1 MSDISGLSS
10 KVALNDPSLAPC
22 TPGRIAWTDT
32 ILFSNF
38 AAHLYQSI
46 CRKCSSPLA

>member
-22 TPGRIAWTDT
+22 TPGRIACAG
-32 ILFSNF
+32 ISLIRIS
-38 AAHLYQSI
+38 
-46 CRKCSSPLA
+46 